1 MNSKVGEMGNSK
13 QPGSPGC
20 ELRST
25 RKSAR
30 NQEGRSLGDLCF
42 SRHATVMVRVP
53 CSPYQG

>member
-1 MNSKVGEMGNSK
+1 MDSKVGEMGNSK

-30 NQEGRSLGDLCF
+30 SQEGRSLGDLCF
-42 SRHATVMVRVP
+42 SRHAAVMMRVP
-53 CSPYQG
+53 PSSNQG